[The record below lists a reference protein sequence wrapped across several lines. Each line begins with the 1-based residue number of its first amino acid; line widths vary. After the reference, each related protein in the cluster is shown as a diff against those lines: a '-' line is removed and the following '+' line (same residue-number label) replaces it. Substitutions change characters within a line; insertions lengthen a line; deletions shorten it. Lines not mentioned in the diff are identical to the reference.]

1 MSRAS
6 DRWLVVGEP
15 VFGGL
20 AVRGL
25 AVRGLPV
32 KGPVVVGP
40 VVGGPL
46 IKGRNV
52 VVSAVDQPLQ
62 KNFPSDPIREKVSEK
77 SFLVGILIFIA

>member
-1 MSRAS
+1 M
-6 DRWLVVGEP
+6 
-15 VFGGL
+15 GL

-25 AVRGLPV
+25 TVRAPVVGELTV

-46 IKGRNV
+46 IKELNV
-52 VVSAVDQPLQ
+52 VVSAADQPLQ

-77 SFLVGILIFIA
+77 SFLVGILIFIT